1 MPVFSD
7 RLCLVQPS
15 SEYQVTSHQY
25 ALALTFPYLIRFLEL
40 DQKFRLSLYV
50 EGRTEQSFSKHLQGE
65 QPYFVLITSNTATF
79 PHAVKLAQMAKSEGC
94 YVILGGIF
102 ASMNAE
108 RIATNYP
115 CFDKIIKG
123 APPVGMFDQFPL
135 DRIVEGRRQYDIDF
149 EVGDIL
155 DLPLFD
161 CYRNDPV
168 CYEITF
174 GCVYNCSFCSL
185 RRIWN
190 AGVCSHRSVEVVRSD
205 LKRLANRQVLKIIDD
220 DILQSPHILAACDFR
235 SSFKK
240 VIAETRIDRVNEQSI
255 SVLKEF
261 GVTHLIMGV
270 ESFENEHLVSS
281 LKSRSGIWTE
291 TVFRA
296 MDLCARYHI
305 TARPVLQVLYPGMSK
320 NYLQNIL
327 PYIRDWTPTNNI
339 EVFFSFFT
347 PHLGLDS
354 GKGIASN
361 LLTNDLADFDHLH
374 PVYMPDGYDIDDVKK
389 ILSDYN
395 QLVDVTESVEFNP
408 YVSSFGKYKKEFDL
422 FFN

>member
-1 MPVFSD
+1 
-7 RLCLVQPS
+7 
-15 SEYQVTSHQY
+15 
-25 ALALTFPYLIRFLEL
+25 
-40 DQKFRLSLYV
+40 
-50 EGRTEQSFSKHLQGE
+50 
-65 QPYFVLITSNTATF
+65 
-79 PHAVKLAQMAKSEGC
+79 
-94 YVILGGIF
+94 LGGIF

-108 RIATNYP
+108 RISTNYP

-123 APPVGMFDQFPL
+123 APLAGMFDQFPL

-149 EVGDIL
+149 EVGDIW

-174 GCVYNCSFCSL
+174 GCVYNCNFCSL

-205 LKRLANRQVLKIIDD
+205 LKRLANRQILKIIDD

-235 SSFKK
+235 LSFKK

-255 SVLKEF
+255 SVLREF

-291 TVFRA
+291 TVFKA

-347 PHLGLDS
+347 PHPGLDS

-408 YVSSFGKYKKEFDL
+408 YVFSFGKYKKEFDL

>member
-1 MPVFSD
+1 M
-7 RLCLVQPS
+7 C
-15 SEYQVTSHQY
+15 
-25 ALALTFPYLIRFLEL
+25 IR
-40 DQKFRLSLYV
+40 DS
-50 EGRTEQSFSKHLQGE
+50 
-65 QPYFVLITSNTATF
+65 
-79 PHAVKLAQMAKSEGC
+79 
-94 YVILGGIF
+94 
-102 ASMNAE
+102 
-108 RIATNYP
+108 
-115 CFDKIIKG
+115 
-123 APPVGMFDQFPL
+123 
-135 DRIVEGRRQYDIDF
+135 
-149 EVGDIL
+149 
-155 DLPLFD
+155 
-161 CYRNDPV
+161 
-168 CYEITF
+168 
-174 GCVYNCSFCSL
+174 
-185 RRIWN
+185 
-190 AGVCSHRSVEVVRSD
+190 
-205 LKRLANRQVLKIIDD
+205 
-220 DILQSPHILAACDFR
+220 ILAACDFR
-235 SSFKK
+235 LSFKK

-255 SVLKEF
+255 SVLREF

-291 TVFRA
+291 TVFKA

-347 PHLGLDS
+347 PHPGLDS

-408 YVSSFGKYKKEFDL
+408 YVFSFGKYKKEFDL